1 MEKFTRNKLESVMVS
16 TSVENVQYLK
26 DELKSVLE
34 SDKPFHS
41 KCDYLGYSILSL
53 DTTMESVDEQI
64 KELQS
69 YKKRLKLAKDTVLT
83 TGAEV
88 FKDYGIDKLDG
99 AGISSITT
107 TKQTSDTKLEIS
119 VLNEQALIDGGFY
132 KKVLDT
138 KLLEESYNMG
148 SYLDLIEANTQI
160 ERVTTIKPAKLKINK
175 RRAVNS
181 TTSNNISDA
190 M

>member
-1 MEKFTRNKLESVMVS
+1 MEKFTRNSLESVIVS
-16 TSVENVQYLK
+16 ATVDNVEYLK
-26 DELKSVLE
+26 EEFKAVLE
-34 SDKPFHS
+34 SNKPFHTKS
-41 KCDYLGYSILSL
+41 DYLGYSISSL
-53 DTTMESVDEQI
+53 DTTITSLDEQI
-64 KELQS
+64 KELQT
-69 YKKRLKLAKDTVLT
+69 YKRKLKSTKELVLT
-83 TGAEV
+83 AGAEV
-88 FKDYGIDKLDG
+88 FSEYGIDKLDG

-107 TKQTSDTKLEIS
+107 TKQTIDTKLEITI
-119 VLNEQALIDGGFY
+119 LNEQALIDGGFY

-190 M
+190 A